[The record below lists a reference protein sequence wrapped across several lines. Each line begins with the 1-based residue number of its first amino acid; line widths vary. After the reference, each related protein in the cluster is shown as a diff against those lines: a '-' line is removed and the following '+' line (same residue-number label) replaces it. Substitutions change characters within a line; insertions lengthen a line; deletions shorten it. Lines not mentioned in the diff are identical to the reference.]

1 MGQKRSR
8 EDERLIRDLYRK
20 LEWMTFQAK
29 EEEFDAQQV
38 KAILNLLDAL
48 DPLPERTEADLRK
61 AARARDG
68 REPGRIGAETIG
80 GEGRRDIPLSDPK
93 AAFERFKQRYGIS
106 EGELA
111 KKGGPDGTPG
121 PGKIVPFS
129 GEFSGETVYRPE
141 EAAKDCADGPG
152 TVQSGPAEPPTNLGA
167 DLPDPAAMQPDLKE
181 GRESEGMPSGK
192 TRGRRNRKPSFRS
205 RLRRALSTAP
215 GKIAAGFLIVLC
227 GITFVGIGT
236 SAVQQKAF
244 FEIVRD
250 GVNSMKITVTGNTME
265 SETSSQEV
273 VYDDTERVYYD
284 SWDEVKEENPDI
296 MTPGYIPEG
305 LELEELYGEDY
316 GSYFFYKAEYISKDQ
331 TKNLVI
337 FIRDYVGDY
346 LEVGTKIDEDW
357 NLLEK
362 KESFGASYYQL
373 KGIYKSVFLNGMCQY
388 SVEFGDLE
396 ELKKITKSF
405 ELN

>member
-181 GRESEGMPSGK
+181 GRESEEMSSGK

-305 LELEELYGEDY
+305 LELEELYERDY
-316 GSYFFYKAEYISKDQ
+316 GKYLLYEARYKGDKKEDVLTIRIRIYEKEYLKIGMIQNQKWEIVEEDKDRG
-331 TKNLVI
+331 I
-337 FIRDYVGDY
+337 DYY
-346 LEVGTKIDEDW
+346 RYDEDFFAFW
-357 NLLEK
+357 N
-362 KESFGASYYQL
+362 
-373 KGIYKSVFLNGMCQY
+373 KGTSAYIVQY
-388 SVEFGDLE
+388 IDMD
-396 ELKKITKSF
+396 ELKEIVKK
-405 ELN
+405 LY

>member
-68 REPGRIGAETIG
+68 REPGRIGADTIG

-181 GRESEGMPSGK
+181 GRESEGMSSGK

-284 SWDEVKEENPDI
+284 SWDEVKQENPDI

-305 LELEELYGEDY
+305 LELEELYGED
-316 GSYFFYKAEYISKDQ
+316 GKNYFRYIALYSKQDEESF
-331 TKNLVI
+331 LI
-337 FIRDYVGDY
+337 IRINSFPEQYM
-346 LEVGTKIDEDW
+346 EVGNISENSWKVIEQDE
-357 NLLEK
+357 LSEVTFYQLEK
-362 KESFGASYYQL
+362 QFKASWKDGTCLYTVEYENLIDLKEIVKSIL
-373 KGIYKSVFLNGMCQY
+373 K
-388 SVEFGDLE
+388 
-396 ELKKITKSF
+396 
-405 ELN
+405 

>member
-68 REPGRIGAETIG
+68 REPGRIGADAIG

-106 EGELA
+106 EEELA

-152 TVQSGPAEPPTNLGA
+152 TVQSGPAETPTNLGA

-181 GRESEGMPSGK
+181 GRESEGMSSGK
-192 TRGRRNRKPSFRS
+192 TRGRRNRKPPFRS

-215 GKIAAGFLIVLC
+215 GKIAASFLIVLC

-273 VYDDTERVYYD
+273 VYDNTERVYYD
-284 SWDEVKEENPDI
+284 SWDEVKQENPDI

-305 LELEELYGEDY
+305 LELEELYGED
-316 GSYFFYKAEYISKDQ
+316 GKNYFRYIALYSKQDEESFLIIRINSFPEQYMEVGNISENSWKVIEQDELSEVTFYQLEKQYKASWKDGTCLYTVEYE
-331 TKNLVI
+331 NL
-337 FIRDYVGDY
+337 
-346 LEVGTKIDEDW
+346 ID
-357 NLLEK
+357 L
-362 KESFGASYYQL
+362 KEIVKSIL
-373 KGIYKSVFLNGMCQY
+373 K
-388 SVEFGDLE
+388 
-396 ELKKITKSF
+396 
-405 ELN
+405 

>member
-68 REPGRIGAETIG
+68 REPGRIGADAIG

-106 EGELA
+106 EEELA

-152 TVQSGPAEPPTNLGA
+152 TVQSGPAETPTNLGA

-181 GRESEGMPSGK
+181 GRESEGMSSGK

-284 SWDEVKEENPDI
+284 SWDEVKQENPDI

-305 LELEELYGEDY
+305 LELEELYWEDY
-316 GSYFFYKAEYISKDQ
+316 HNFQYFKAVYK
-331 TKNLVI
+331 
-337 FIRDYVGDY
+337 
-346 LEVGTKIDEDW
+346 DES
-357 NLLEK
+357 N
-362 KESFGASYYQL
+362 KESLVCRIKYFPTEYFKAGIVEDENWILIKMDEEKQIYYYQMG
-373 KGIYKSVFLNGMCQY
+373 KRYKTVCYYGQCIYSI
-388 SVEFGDLE
+388 EWDDLE
-396 ELKKITKSF
+396 GIDKI
-405 ELN
+405 LNTIIN

>member
-167 DLPDPAAMQPDLKE
+167 DLPDSAAMQPDLKE
-181 GRESEGMPSGK
+181 GRESEGMSSGK

-284 SWDEVKEENPDI
+284 SWDEVKQENPDI

-316 GSYFFYKAEYISKDQ
+316 GNYYLFEGSYQDIEEGDSLMIQSRKYSD
-331 TKNLVI
+331 
-337 FIRDYVGDY
+337 DY
-346 LEVGTKIDEDW
+346 LEMGSKLESEWSIMENKVGNI
-357 NLLEK
+357 
-362 KESFGASYYQL
+362 SYYQSGVDFIATWSR
-373 KGIYKSVFLNGMCQY
+373 KNFWYTVQY
-388 SVEFGDLE
+388 DNLDEI
-396 ELKKITKSF
+396 KKIVEKM
-405 ELN
+405 LQ

>member
-68 REPGRIGAETIG
+68 REPGRIGADAIG

-106 EGELA
+106 EEELA

-121 PGKIVPFS
+121 PGKIVP
-129 GEFSGETVYRPE
+129 FSGETVYRPE

-181 GRESEGMPSGK
+181 GRESEGMSSGK

-316 GSYFFYKAEYISKDQ
+316 GSYYLYKGQYIGEENCLSIIIRKYSGEYLQIGAKIEEGWL
-331 TKNLVI
+331 LVKEDAVREI
-337 FIRDYVGDY
+337 NYYQIDKAFVALWKQGQY
-346 LEVGTKIDEDW
+346 LYAIEHINIDE
-357 NLLEK
+357 LVEV
-362 KESFGASYYQL
+362 A
-373 KGIYKSVFLNGMCQY
+373 KGMFS
-388 SVEFGDLE
+388 
-396 ELKKITKSF
+396 
-405 ELN
+405 

>member
-305 LELEELYGEDY
+305 LELEELYERDY
-316 GSYFFYKAEYISKDQ
+316 GSYTLIEGKY
-331 TKNLVI
+331 N
-337 FIRDYVGDY
+337 
-346 LEVGTKIDEDW
+346 
-357 NLLEK
+357 NLLQTGGLNIRIK
-362 KESFGASYYQL
+362 SFRTNYREIGIKDPSEWKLIEYNQLTDVSYYQL
-373 KGIYKSVFLNGMCQY
+373 GEIYKAIWKNMNNIY
-388 SVEFGDLE
+388 SIEGNDLTIVKE
-396 ELKKITKSF
+396 VMNMF
-405 ELN
+405 E

>member
-167 DLPDPAAMQPDLKE
+167 DLPDSAAMQPDLKE
-181 GRESEGMPSGK
+181 GRESEGMSSGK

-205 RLRRALSTAP
+205 RLRRALSTSP

-284 SWDEVKEENPDI
+284 SWDEVKQENPDI

-316 GSYFFYKAEYISKDQ
+316 GNYYLFEGSYQDIEEGDSLMIQSRKYSD
-331 TKNLVI
+331 
-337 FIRDYVGDY
+337 DY
-346 LEVGTKIDEDW
+346 LEMGSKLESEWSIMENKVGNI
-357 NLLEK
+357 
-362 KESFGASYYQL
+362 SYYQSGVDFIATWSR
-373 KGIYKSVFLNGMCQY
+373 KNFWYTVQY
-388 SVEFGDLE
+388 DNLDEI
-396 ELKKITKSF
+396 KKIVEKM
-405 ELN
+405 LQ

>member
-68 REPGRIGAETIG
+68 REPGRIGADAIG

-111 KKGGPDGTPG
+111 KKGGPAGTPG

-141 EAAKDCADGPG
+141 ETAKDCADGPG
-152 TVQSGPAEPPTNLGA
+152 TVQSGPAEPTTNLGA
-167 DLPDPAAMQPDLKE
+167 DLPDSAAMQPDLKE
-181 GRESEGMPSGK
+181 GRESEGMSSGK

-284 SWDEVKEENPDI
+284 SWDEVKQENPDI

-305 LELEELYGEDY
+305 LELEELYGED
-316 GSYFFYKAEYISKDQ
+316 GKNYFRYIALYSKQDEESFLIIRINSFPEQYMEVGNISENSWKVIEQDELSEVTFYQLEKQYKASWKDGTCLYTVEYE
-331 TKNLVI
+331 NL
-337 FIRDYVGDY
+337 
-346 LEVGTKIDEDW
+346 ID
-357 NLLEK
+357 L
-362 KESFGASYYQL
+362 KEIVKSIL
-373 KGIYKSVFLNGMCQY
+373 K
-388 SVEFGDLE
+388 
-396 ELKKITKSF
+396 
-405 ELN
+405 

>member
-68 REPGRIGAETIG
+68 REPGRIGADTIG

-111 KKGGPDGTPG
+111 KKRGPDGTPG

-167 DLPDPAAMQPDLKE
+167 DLPDSAAMQPDLKE
-181 GRESEGMPSGK
+181 GRESEGMSSGK

-284 SWDEVKEENPDI
+284 SWDEVKQENPDI

-316 GSYFFYKAEYISKDQ
+316 GNYLSYWALYKSNSHEESSLIIQVRDFPEEYLKIGIKRKSEWK
-331 TKNLVI
+331 
-337 FIRDYVGDY
+337 FI
-346 LEVGTKIDEDW
+346 EKDED
-357 NLLEK
+357 K
-362 KESFGASYYQL
+362 GVTFYQL
-373 KGIYKSVFLNGMCQY
+373 GERFKALWKYSNFLY
-388 SVEFGDLE
+388 SIESDSLDV
-396 ELKKITKSF
+396 LKEMINKF
-405 ELN
+405 

>member
-167 DLPDPAAMQPDLKE
+167 DLPDSAAMQPDLKE
-181 GRESEGMPSGK
+181 GRESEGMSSGK

-316 GSYFFYKAEYISKDQ
+316 GNYYLFEGSYQDIEEGDSLMIQSRKYSD
-331 TKNLVI
+331 
-337 FIRDYVGDY
+337 DY
-346 LEVGTKIDEDW
+346 LEMGSKLESEWSIMENKVGNI
-357 NLLEK
+357 
-362 KESFGASYYQL
+362 SYYQSGVDFIATWSR
-373 KGIYKSVFLNGMCQY
+373 KNFWYTVQY
-388 SVEFGDLE
+388 DNLDEI
-396 ELKKITKSF
+396 KKIVEKM
-405 ELN
+405 LQ

>member
-29 EEEFDAQQV
+29 DEEFDAQQV

-68 REPGRIGAETIG
+68 REPGRIGADAIG

-106 EGELA
+106 EEELA

-141 EAAKDCADGPG
+141 EAEKDCADGPG
-152 TVQSGPAEPPTNLGA
+152 TVQSGPAETPTNLGA

-192 TRGRRNRKPSFRS
+192 TRGRRNRKLPFRS

-284 SWDEVKEENPDI
+284 SWDEVKQENPDI

-305 LELEELYGEDY
+305 LELEELYGEDCEKY
-316 GSYFFYKAEYISKDQ
+316 YIFEANYSKDDQ
-331 TKNLVI
+331 ETALTI
-337 FIRDYVGDY
+337 QIRNFKEEY
-346 LEVGTKIDEDW
+346 LEIGSMQDRDWTLIEEGKDGKIGYYRSDGKFLAFWNKGTSVYIVQYIDIDE
-357 NLLEK
+357 L
-362 KESFGASYYQL
+362 KE
-373 KGIYKSVFLNGMCQY
+373 IV
-388 SVEFGDLE
+388 
-396 ELKKITKSF
+396 KKIY
-405 ELN
+405 

>member
-68 REPGRIGAETIG
+68 REPGRIGADTIG

-284 SWDEVKEENPDI
+284 SWDEVKQENPDI

-305 LELEELYGEDY
+305 LELEELYGED
-316 GSYFFYKAEYISKDQ
+316 GKNYFRYIALYSKQDEESF
-331 TKNLVI
+331 LI
-337 FIRDYVGDY
+337 IRINSFPEQYM
-346 LEVGTKIDEDW
+346 EVGNISENSWKVIEQDE
-357 NLLEK
+357 LSEVTFYQLEK
-362 KESFGASYYQL
+362 QFKASWKDGTCLYTVEYENLIDLKEIVKSIL
-373 KGIYKSVFLNGMCQY
+373 K
-388 SVEFGDLE
+388 
-396 ELKKITKSF
+396 
-405 ELN
+405 

>member
-167 DLPDPAAMQPDLKE
+167 DLPDSAAMQPDLKE
-181 GRESEGMPSGK
+181 GRESEGMSSGK

-316 GSYFFYKAEYISKDQ
+316 GSYRTVVALYGSGLDTDEMIIEIRIFGQNYGEVSVENEEQWLLIDSDDFKEIYYYRLDDCYKASWENDSSLY
-331 TKNLVI
+331 VI
-337 FIRDYVGDY
+337 KANS
-346 LEVGTKIDEDW
+346 L
-357 NLLEK
+357 
-362 KESFGASYYQL
+362 KELYETV
-373 KGIYKSVFLNGMCQY
+373 KRMI
-388 SVEFGDLE
+388 
-396 ELKKITKSF
+396 
-405 ELN
+405 

>member
-68 REPGRIGAETIG
+68 REPGRIGADAIG

-181 GRESEGMPSGK
+181 GRESEGMSSGK

-284 SWDEVKEENPDI
+284 CWDEVKEENPDI

-305 LELEELYGEDY
+305 LELEELYGED
-316 GSYFFYKAEYISKDQ
+316 GKNYFRYIALYSKQDEESFLIIRINSFPEQYMEVGNISENSWKVIEQDELSEVTFYQLEKQYKASWKDGTCLYTVEYE
-331 TKNLVI
+331 NL
-337 FIRDYVGDY
+337 
-346 LEVGTKIDEDW
+346 ID
-357 NLLEK
+357 L
-362 KESFGASYYQL
+362 KEIVKSIL
-373 KGIYKSVFLNGMCQY
+373 K
-388 SVEFGDLE
+388 
-396 ELKKITKSF
+396 
-405 ELN
+405 

>member
-167 DLPDPAAMQPDLKE
+167 DLPDSAAMQPDLKE
-181 GRESEGMPSGK
+181 GRESEGMSSGK

-305 LELEELYGEDY
+305 LELEELYERDY
-316 GSYFFYKAEYISKDQ
+316 GKYLLYEARYRKKDE
-331 TKNLVI
+331 KDILVMQ
-337 FIRDYVGDY
+337 IRDYRGEY
-346 LEVGTKIDEDW
+346 LEIGSMQDREWTCIEEEKDDGVSYYRSDGKFLAFWNKETSVYIVQYIDIDE
-357 NLLEK
+357 L
-362 KESFGASYYQL
+362 KE
-373 KGIYKSVFLNGMCQY
+373 IV
-388 SVEFGDLE
+388 
-396 ELKKITKSF
+396 KKIY
-405 ELN
+405 

>member
-152 TVQSGPAEPPTNLGA
+152 TVQSGPAETPTNLGA

-181 GRESEGMPSGK
+181 GRESEGMSSGK
-192 TRGRRNRKPSFRS
+192 TRGRRNRKPPFRS

-273 VYDDTERVYYD
+273 VYDNTERVYYD

-316 GSYFFYKAEYISKDQ
+316 GNYFFI
-331 TKNLVI
+331 
-337 FIRDYVGDY
+337 G
-346 LEVGTKIDEDW
+346 
-357 NLLEK
+357 
-362 KESFGASYYQL
+362 
-373 KGIYKSVFLNGMCQY
+373 GIYKQIETDLPVEIRIRYYSNDYKEGSIKSDSEWQQIEIDEGKEITYYQRENIFKASWQNNKALYSIEGTSLFL
-388 SVEFGDLE
+388 VKTIAE
-396 ELKKITKSF
+396 EMGL
-405 ELN
+405 

>member
-68 REPGRIGAETIG
+68 REPGWIGAETIG

-129 GEFSGETVYRPE
+129 GETVYRPE

-181 GRESEGMPSGK
+181 GRESEGMSSGK
-192 TRGRRNRKPSFRS
+192 TRGRRNRKPPFRS

-305 LELEELYGEDY
+305 LELEELYGED
-316 GSYFFYKAEYISKDQ
+316 GKNYFRYIALYSKQDEESF
-331 TKNLVI
+331 LI
-337 FIRDYVGDY
+337 IRINSFPEQYM
-346 LEVGTKIDEDW
+346 EVGNISENSWKVIEQDE
-357 NLLEK
+357 LSEVTFYQLEK
-362 KESFGASYYQL
+362 QFKASWKDGTCLYTVEYENLIDLKEIVKSIL
-373 KGIYKSVFLNGMCQY
+373 K
-388 SVEFGDLE
+388 
-396 ELKKITKSF
+396 
-405 ELN
+405 

>member
-68 REPGRIGAETIG
+68 REPGRIGADTIG

-181 GRESEGMPSGK
+181 GRESEGMSSGK

-305 LELEELYGEDY
+305 LELEELYGED
-316 GSYFFYKAEYISKDQ
+316 GKNYFRYIALYSKQDEESFLIIRINSFPEQYMEVGNISENSWKVIEQDELSEVTFYQLEKQYKASWKDGTCLYTVEYE
-331 TKNLVI
+331 NL
-337 FIRDYVGDY
+337 
-346 LEVGTKIDEDW
+346 ID
-357 NLLEK
+357 L
-362 KESFGASYYQL
+362 KEIVKSIL
-373 KGIYKSVFLNGMCQY
+373 K
-388 SVEFGDLE
+388 
-396 ELKKITKSF
+396 
-405 ELN
+405 

>member
-106 EGELA
+106 EEELA

-167 DLPDPAAMQPDLKE
+167 DLPDSAAMQPDLKE
-181 GRESEGMPSGK
+181 GRESEGMSSGK
-192 TRGRRNRKPSFRS
+192 TRGRRNRKPPFRS

-284 SWDEVKEENPDI
+284 SWDEVKQENPDI

-316 GSYFFYKAEYISKDQ
+316 GSF
-331 TKNLVI
+331 I
-337 FIRDYVGDY
+337 FIRGTYACLDRDILINFKIRYYNDDYKEGSVKSDFEWKLIEGD
-346 LEVGTKIDEDW
+346 T
-357 NLLEK
+357 EK
-362 KESFGASYYQL
+362 GIAYYQYGECFKASWE
-373 KGIYKSVFLNGMCQY
+373 KGRTLY
-388 SVEFGDLE
+388 SVEGNNLSMIKDIVD
-396 ELKKITKSF
+396 KMNI
-405 ELN
+405 

>member
-68 REPGRIGAETIG
+68 REPGRIGADAIG

-106 EGELA
+106 EEELA

-152 TVQSGPAEPPTNLGA
+152 TVQSGPAETSTNLGA

-181 GRESEGMPSGK
+181 GRESEGMSSGK
-192 TRGRRNRKPSFRS
+192 TRGRRNRKPPFRS

-284 SWDEVKEENPDI
+284 SWDEVKQENPDI

-305 LELEELYGEDY
+305 LELEELYGEDCKKY
-316 GSYFFYKAEYISKDQ
+316 YIFEANYSKDDQ
-331 TKNLVI
+331 ETALT
-337 FIRDYVGDY
+337 IRIRNYMKEY
-346 LEVGTKIDEDW
+346 LEIGTMQDQEWELIEEDKDGKI
-357 NLLEK
+357 N
-362 KESFGASYYQL
+362 YYR
-373 KGIYKSVFLNGMCQY
+373 LNGKFLAFWNKGT
-388 SVEFGDLE
+388 SVYIVKYIDMD
-396 ELKKITKSF
+396 ELKEIVKKIY
-405 ELN
+405 

>member
-129 GEFSGETVYRPE
+129 GETVYRPE

-167 DLPDPAAMQPDLKE
+167 DLPDSAAMQPDLKE
-181 GRESEGMPSGK
+181 GRESEGMSSGK

-316 GSYFFYKAEYISKDQ
+316 GSYYLYKGQYIGEENCLSIIIRKYSGEYLQIGAKIEEGWL
-331 TKNLVI
+331 LVKEDAVREI
-337 FIRDYVGDY
+337 NYYQIDKAFVALWKQGQY
-346 LEVGTKIDEDW
+346 LYAIEHINIDE
-357 NLLEK
+357 LVEV
-362 KESFGASYYQL
+362 A
-373 KGIYKSVFLNGMCQY
+373 KGMFS
-388 SVEFGDLE
+388 
-396 ELKKITKSF
+396 
-405 ELN
+405 